1 MEQIQVKII
10 LILYHKE
17 HYNIGPLPQGDYTI
31 IYQAHYY
38 TITKCNNPKCNNPP
52 IKCPDWHT

>member
-52 IKCPDWHT
+52 IKCPD